1 MPWIRPGGI
10 AWWLASAA
18 AIVSFHGVSAAT
30 NEVDAFQSQ
39 LNLCPLACSD
49 KSPEQWSVY
58 SSFERLSQC
67 DQPVLFDLAIHTPIN
82 DKANSVLI
90 RACTTSPVAGES
102 QQATNAVKRK
112 SEACGGSFVESKV
125 PLLISQTPGQSTA
138 RIGNGLVT
146 ILEGLKEYRQ
156 KAVATSGC
164 TGDDNNI
171 MLGYFDGAVIGTYAG
186 KALSS
191 ATIPSIV
198 DQLLEEYREQGS
210 ASSGMLAQICD
221 HNSDMDHTAGVAVA
235 LKADV
240 GSVQSALLSWN
251 RGECAK
257 AKSGTTLRDLV
268 IKQIPLPAID
278 AKASTNSSVGAPG
291 RQAQALDS
299 KVDGKY
305 CSMRTIAAGD
315 SCASL
320 AKACKVSVADFL
332 KYNGVKGNGNDWCK
346 KLQAGKNICCSSGSS
361 KPLPEANGECF
372 SYTIKAGDDCAAIG
386 TPWNLTPKD
395 IEGFNQKIT
404 WGWRGCP
411 NLTVGLKICLSK
423 GSPPMPAPVS
433 NAVCGP
439 QKPGTVRPGSVKDA
453 FELAKLN
460 PCPLNS
466 CCNVWGQCGIDALFC
481 TKADG
486 PTGNPGT
493 APAGSNGCIS
503 NCGTGIVNNA
513 KPPSGGFRRIGY
525 YEAFNWDR
533 PCLNME
539 SRLANTDKYTHMHWA
554 FGDIKSDFSV
564 YINDTHHQWDGFMG
578 LKNVKKIVSFG
589 GWGFSTGVASYDVL
603 RKAMTPENR
612 GRFVSNVVAFAK
624 KMGIDGIDL
633 DWEYPGAPDIPGI
646 PKGLP
651 SDGPNYLET
660 LRALRKALPAKY
672 SLSIAVPA
680 SYWYL
685 RPFPI
690 RDMSETVDYI
700 VYMAYDLH
708 GNGNCLRSHVNQ
720 TEVVLALSM
729 ITKAG
734 VSASKVVVGESSYG
748 RSFKMAKAGC
758 TGPLCKFTG
767 ANGKSEAAA
776 GRCTNARGYLAN
788 AEINEI
794 ISKKKGHPKTWY
806 DKDSASDYLV
816 YNDVE
821 WVAYMSDKTKQTRR
835 EKWKGLNFLGTV
847 DWAVDLQEFNVTD
860 DTDPPQGGPATGPGC
875 INVFDNMIWD
885 WANPSIEAG
894 IGCTNILQPSPLSTT
909 VTLTAYTTL
918 TLQSG
923 TKLSTTVV
931 AAPFSISEVS
941 YQPFIIQYPDLLSK
955 SDGQM
960 ITYNPTPQI
969 TPDPITVRIPDG
981 WTVTGGPSALP
992 GSGPG
997 SSSGPSSKPAKAT
1010 STTSDDGAGYLLPIT
1025 FYPTLSY
1032 RIPSILTPKPPAP
1045 TKLPD
1050 NDEHPVN
1057 TPSPSTSSQHPGDG
1071 QHSSGTPRPP
1081 SDGQDPITT
1090 QKPPG
1095 DGPDPITTQKPPG
1108 DGPDPITTQKPPG
1121 DGPDPSNT
1129 DGTPASTKRPGDH
1142 QHPTPTPAPSR
1153 DIDCKDDSCTRG
1165 RDCESDD
1172 CLRGGDCE
1180 GENCVEGGKCRGKRC
1195 ISGGNCKGPKCKSG
1209 GPCEGEQCEKGGG
1222 CAKTLF
1228 GDCGRGGCQGAR
1240 CFPKRDCFGAQ
1251 CERLTIK
1258 PLPSPN
1264 PKSTPANP
1272 PKPTCLVDCPKL
1284 PECPEWDPLCHEP
1297 CPFTACPVNRR
1308 PTGKACTTLQT
1319 GRDCTEF
1326 VSSTRVKTKPT
1337 TSWSTTTRTICE
1349 SVVDCEVADI
1359 TATTTI
1365 STTET
1370 PEPIETNGPADPFF
1384 GVHYSVGEK
1393 LKSSMFEDEDSF
1405 FSALET
1411 PPPTTTTSAEPS
1423 TTEEAPTETT
1433 PDGPTSTV
1441 GPNDLVCGYAFY
1453 VALYR
1458 FDIVKM
1464 VGDWVW
1470 DDEGKKLKSELKGCG
1485 ALTGWEW
1492 FKRDDGSRE
1501 VRFNLPLFLTGGC
1514 VESAIK
1520 SAGGPGTSCIFAT

>member
-1 MPWIRPGGI
+1 MPWISPGGI
-10 AWWLASAA
+10 AWWLASAI
-18 AIVSFHGVSAAT
+18 AIAGLNGVSATA
-30 NEVDAFQSQ
+30 NEADAFQAQ
-39 LNLCPLACSD
+39 LNLCPLSCSNT
-49 KSPEQWSVY
+49 SPDQWSVY
-58 SSFERLSQC
+58 PSFERLSQC

-82 DKANSVLI
+82 DKTNSVLI
-90 RACTTSPVAGES
+90 RACTTAPGDGQSPPES
-102 QQATNAVKRK
+102 DTAK
-112 SEACGGSFVESKV
+112 SEAEACGGSFVETKV
-125 PLLISQTPGQSTA
+125 PLLISQNAGKSTA
-138 RIGNGLVT
+138 PVGNGVVT
-146 ILEGLKEYRQ
+146 ILNGLKAFAG
-156 KAVATSGC
+156 KHAATTGC
-164 TGDDNNI
+164 SKDNNI
-171 MLGYFDGAVIGTYAG
+171 MLGYFDGVVVGIYAG

-191 ATIPSIV
+191 ATIPSMV
-198 DQLLEEYREQGS
+198 DHLLEEYKEEGYGP
-210 ASSGMLAQICD
+210 SGILAQICNQ
-221 HNSDMDHTAGVAVA
+221 NSDMDHTAGVAVG
-235 LKADV
+235 LKADI
-240 GSVQSALLSWN
+240 GNVQSALLSWN
-251 RGECAK
+251 QGECAK
-257 AKSGTTLRDLV
+257 SQSGTISRDLV
-268 IKQIPLPAID
+268 ISQIPLPAIS
-278 AKASTNSSVGAPG
+278 AKASNTSSVGAPG
-291 RQAQALDS
+291 RKPQALDS
-299 KVDGKY
+299 KPDGRY
-305 CSMRTIAAGD
+305 CKTRTIAAGD
-315 SCASL
+315 SCASI
-320 AKACKVSVADFL
+320 AKACKVSVTDFL
-332 KYNGVKGNGNDWCK
+332 KYNGVKGNGDDWCR

-361 KPLPEANGECF
+361 KPLPEASGDCF
-372 SYTIKAGDDCAAIG
+372 TYTIKAGDDCSAIG

-395 IEGFNQKIT
+395 IEGFNNKIT

-453 FELAKLN
+453 SELAKLN

-466 CCNVWGQCGIDALFC
+466 CCNVWGQCGIDSLFC

-503 NCGTGIVNNA
+503 NCGTSIVNNA

-525 YEAFNWDR
+525 YEAFNWER
-533 PCLNME
+533 PCLHLE
-539 SRLANTDKYTHMHWA
+539 SKLSNTDKYTHMHWA

-612 GRFVSNVVAFAK
+612 GRFVSNIVGFAQK
-624 KMGIDGIDL
+624 EGIDGIDL

-690 RDMSETVDYI
+690 REMSELVDYI

-708 GNGNCLRSHVNQ
+708 GKSHVNQ

-794 ISKKKGHPKTWY
+794 ISKSKGKPKTWY
-806 DKDSASDYLV
+806 DKDTASDYLV
-816 YNDVE
+816 YNDLE
-821 WVAYMSDKTKQTRR
+821 WVAYMSDKTKQSRR
-835 EKWKGLNFLGTV
+835 DKWKGLNFLGTV

-860 DTDPPQGGPATGPGC
+860 TTKPPQGGAPNGPNGPNGTNGTGC

-894 IGCTNILQPSPLSTT
+894 IGCTNILEPSPLSTT

-923 TKLSTTVV
+923 TKMSTTVV
-931 AAPFSISEVS
+931 SAPFSISEVS
-941 YQPFIIQYPDLLSK
+941 YQPFVIHQSDFLATDDGLLL
-955 SDGQM
+955 
-960 ITYNPTPQI
+960 TYNPTPSI
-969 TPDPITVRIPDG
+969 VPDPITIRIPDG
-981 WTVTGGPSALP
+981 WTVTGGPVAAPASTSRQP
-992 GSGPG
+992 G
-997 SSSGPSSKPAKAT
+997 KAT
-1010 STTSDDGAGYLLPIT
+1010 STSSDHGVGLLLPIT
-1025 FYPTLSY
+1025 FLPTISY
-1032 RIPSILTPKPPAP
+1032 RIPSILTPKIPAP
-1045 TKLPD
+1045 TKLPQD
-1050 NDEHPVN
+1050 DKHPVD
-1057 TPSPSTSSQHPGDG
+1057 TPNPSASSQRPGDG
-1071 QHSSGTPRPP
+1071 QHSTATPN
-1081 SDGQDPITT
+1081 
-1090 QKPPG
+1090 PPG
-1095 DGPDPITTQKPPG
+1095 SGQGPSN
-1108 DGPDPITTQKPPG
+1108 TQKPPG

-1129 DGTPASTKRPGDH
+1129 QKPPASRPGDN
-1142 QHPTPTPAPSR
+1142 QHPTPTPAPIA
-1153 DIDCKDDSCTRG
+1153 DLDCTDDSCTRG

-1180 GENCVEGGKCRGKRC
+1180 GAHCVEGGKCRGKRC
-1195 ISGGNCKGPKCKSG
+1195 ISGGNCKGPKCKAG
-1209 GPCEGEQCEKGGG
+1209 GPCEGDNCEKGGG

-1228 GDCGRGGCQGAR
+1228 GDCGSGGCQGAR
-1240 CFPKRDCFGAQ
+1240 CFNKRDCFGAQ

-1258 PLPSPN
+1258 PLPN
-1264 PKSTPANP
+1264 PDPKGTPKIP
-1272 PKPTCLVDCPKL
+1272 PRPTCLLDCPKL
-1284 PECPEWDPLCHEP
+1284 PDVPDCPPLDPLCNEP
-1297 CPFTACPVNRR
+1297 CGLLGCPADRR

-1326 VSSTRVKTKPT
+1326 VSSTPVKTKPT
-1337 TSWSTTTRTICE
+1337 TSWSTTTRTRCE
-1349 SVVDCEVADI
+1349 NVVDCEAADI
-1359 TATTTI
+1359 TVTTTI
-1365 STTET
+1365 TTKET
-1370 PEPIETNGPADPFF
+1370 GASAHYQTELPFF
-1384 GVHYSVGEK
+1384 GAQYQPLNEK
-1393 LKSSMFEDEDSF
+1393 DSASMASEAEWYWSL
-1405 FSALET
+1405 LEGKIT
-1411 PPPTTTTSAEPS
+1411 MTSTSTTTTV
-1423 TTEEAPTETT
+1423 EATPTETT
-1433 PDGPTSTV
+1433 PEEPTSTV
-1441 GPNDLVCGYAFY
+1441 GPNDLVCGYAYY
-1453 VALYR
+1453 VALLR
-1458 FDIVKM
+1458 FDIVKL

-1470 DDEGKKLKSELKGCG
+1470 DDEGAKLKKELKGCG

-1520 SAGGPGTSCIFAT
+1520 SAGGPSISCVFASG

>member
-1 MPWIRPGGI
+1 MPWISPGGI
-10 AWWLASAA
+10 AWWFASAT
-18 AIVSFHGVSAAT
+18 AIASFHGVSATA
-30 NEVDAFQSQ
+30 NEADAFQSQ
-39 LNLCPLACSD
+39 LNLCPLSCSD
-49 KSPEQWSVY
+49 KSPDQWSVY

-82 DKANSVLI
+82 DKTNSVLI
-90 RACTTSPVAGES
+90 RACTTSSVDGVSQHES
-102 QQATNAVKRK
+102 GAAKQELEV
-112 SEACGGSFVESKV
+112 CGGTFVESKV
-125 PLLISQTPGQSTA
+125 PLIISQNTGNSTTQA
-138 RIGNGLVT
+138 GTGVVT
-146 ILEGLKEYRQ
+146 ILDELKEYAR
-156 KAVATSGC
+156 KTVATTGC
-164 TGDDNNI
+164 TKDNNI
-171 MLGYFDGAVIGTYAG
+171 MLGYFDGAVVAIYAG

-191 ATIPSIV
+191 ATIPSVV
-198 DQLLEEYREQGS
+198 DHLLEEYKEQGS
-210 ASSGMLAQICD
+210 VPSGTLAQICD
-221 HNSDMDHTAGVAVA
+221 QNSDMDHTAGVAVA
-235 LKADV
+235 LEADI
-240 GSVQSALLSWN
+240 GNVQSALLSWN

-257 AKSGTTLRDLV
+257 DKSGTNSRELV
-268 IKQIPLPAID
+268 ISQIPLPAIN
-278 AKASTNSSVGAPG
+278 AKASNSSSIGTPAG
-291 RQAQALDS
+291 KLQALDS

-305 CSMRTIAAGD
+305 CSMRKIAAGD
-315 SCASL
+315 SCASI
-320 AKACKVSVADFL
+320 AKACKISVTDFL

-346 KLQAGKNICCSSGSS
+346 KLQAGKNICCSSGAS

-372 SYTIKAGDDCAAIG
+372 TYAIKAGDDCSAIG
-386 TPWNLTPKD
+386 MPWNLTPKD
-395 IEGFNQKIT
+395 IEAFNQKIT

-439 QKPGTVRPGSVKDA
+439 QKPGTVKPGQVKDA

-466 CCNVWGQCGIDALFC
+466 CCNVWGQCGIDPLFC

-513 KPPSGGFRRIGY
+513 KSPSGGFQRIGY
-525 YEAFNWDR
+525 YEAFNWER
-533 PCLNME
+533 PCLHME
-539 SRLANTDKYTHMHWA
+539 SKLANTDKYTHMHWA

-612 GRFVSNVVAFAK
+612 ERFVSNLVAFAK
-624 KMGIDGIDL
+624 KMGIDGIDI

-660 LRALRKALPAKY
+660 LRALRKALPTKY

-690 RDMSETVDYI
+690 REMSESVDYI
-700 VYMAYDLH
+700 VYMTYDLH

-794 ISKKKGHPKTWY
+794 ISKSKGHPKTWY

-821 WVAYMSDKTKQTRR
+821 WVAYMSDKTKESRR
-835 EKWKGLNFLGTV
+835 EKWKGLNFRGTV

-860 DTDPPQGGPATGPGC
+860 TTGPHGGEHNNQTGC

-885 WANPSIEAG
+885 WVNPSIEAG
-894 IGCTNILQPSPLSTT
+894 IGCTNILQPSPLPTT

-931 AAPFSISEVS
+931 SAPFSISEVS
-941 YQPFIIQYPDLLSK
+941 YQPFIIHYSDLLSK
-955 SDGQM
+955 SDGELV
-960 ITYNPTPQI
+960 TYNPTPQI
-969 TPDPITVRIPDG
+969 TPDPITIQIPDG
-981 WTVTGGPSALP
+981 WTVTGGLSPSP

-997 SSSGPSSKPAKAT
+997 SRPGSSSGPGKAT
-1010 STTSDDGAGYLLPIT
+1010 STTSDDVAGYLLPIT
-1025 FYPTLSY
+1025 FYPTISY

-1045 TKLPD
+1045 TKLPAD
-1050 NDEHPVN
+1050 DDHPID
-1057 TPSPSTSSQHPGDG
+1057 TPNPSASSQRPGDG
-1071 QHSSGTPRPP
+1071 QNSSVSPNPHSNGQNP
-1081 SDGQDPITT
+1081 SNT
-1090 QKPPG
+1090 QKPTG
-1095 DGPDPITTQKPPG
+1095 N
-1108 DGPDPITTQKPPG
+1108 
-1121 DGPDPSNT
+1121 GPDPSNT
-1129 DGTPASTKRPGDH
+1129 NNPPASTKRPGDD
-1142 QHPTPTPAPSR
+1142 QHPTPTPAPSG

-1180 GENCVEGGKCRGKRC
+1180 GANCVEGGKCRGKRC
-1195 ISGGNCKGPKCKSG
+1195 ISGGNCKGPKCKIG

-1228 GDCGRGGCQGAR
+1228 GDCGSGGCQGAR
-1240 CFPKRDCFGAQ
+1240 CFPKKDCFGAQ

-1258 PLPSPN
+1258 PLPNPDPN
-1264 PKSTPANP
+1264 STPAIP
-1272 PKPTCLVDCPKL
+1272 PKPTCLLDCPKL
-1284 PECPEWDPLCHEP
+1284 PDCPDWDPLCNQP
-1297 CPFTACPVNRR
+1297 CGFNACPAHRR
-1308 PTGKACTTLQT
+1308 PTGKACTSLQT

-1337 TSWSTTTRTICE
+1337 TSWSTTTRTLCE
-1349 SVVDCEVADI
+1349 TVVDCEAADV

-1365 STTET
+1365 STTGTAVAVVT
-1370 PEPIETNGPADPFF
+1370 PTLDPFF
-1384 GVHYSVGEK
+1384 GVDYANEDM
-1393 LKSSMFEDEDSF
+1393 SSIEADQESY

-1411 PPPTTTTSAEPS
+1411 PKTTTTSAEPTS
-1423 TTEEAPTETT
+1423 TEIAPTETT
-1433 PDGPTSTV
+1433 TDGPTSTV

-1453 VALYR
+1453 VAFMR
-1458 FDIVKM
+1458 FDITKL

-1470 DDEGKKLKSELKGCG
+1470 DDEGEKLKHELKGCG

-1492 FKRDDGSRE
+1492 FKRDDNSRE

-1520 SAGGPGTSCIFAT
+1520 SAGGPKISCISAT